1 MTDGDILKRDDLIWG
16 FTLDEIRPYLE
27 HKVREVTMRNA
38 ILQFLGVEMKSDVI
52 DTYCQACRAA
62 GRDHCDTCDK
72 GSIEVVEQKK
82 DKRIGKH

>member
-27 HKVREVTMRNA
+27 HKVREVTFREA
-38 ILQFLGVEMKSDVI
+38 VLGFLGVKTQGDVE
-52 DTYCQACRAA
+52 DEYCKVCKAA
-62 GRDHCDTCDK
+62 GKDHCETCDRK
-72 GSIEVVEQKK
+72 IEVVEEKK

>member
-38 ILQFLGVEMKSDVI
+38 ILQFLV
-52 DTYCQACRAA
+52 
-62 GRDHCDTCDK
+62 
-72 GSIEVVEQKK
+72 
-82 DKRIGKH
+82 